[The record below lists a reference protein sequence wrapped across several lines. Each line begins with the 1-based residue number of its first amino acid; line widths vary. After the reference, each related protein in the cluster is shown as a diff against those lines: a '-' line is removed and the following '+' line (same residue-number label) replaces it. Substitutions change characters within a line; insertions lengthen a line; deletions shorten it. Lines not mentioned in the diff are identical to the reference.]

1 MVEKEGERRA
11 EVKKRR
17 SFLCFIFVSLATLSS
32 PPPLPTSVPSFE
44 PNRSIVGVILKAAL

>member
-32 PPPLPTSVPSFE
+32 SPSPLLTSFE